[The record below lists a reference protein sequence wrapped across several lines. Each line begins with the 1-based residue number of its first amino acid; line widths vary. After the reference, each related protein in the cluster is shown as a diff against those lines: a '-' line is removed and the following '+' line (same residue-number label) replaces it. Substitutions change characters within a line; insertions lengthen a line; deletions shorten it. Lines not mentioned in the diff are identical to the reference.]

1 VEICKEN
8 LKIFKDGG
16 HQIVSKIITG
26 DETYVH
32 YYDAPTHREAKLW
45 VYEGEVPPSVVKS
58 EKTAKKI
65 CYAVFFRSTGL
76 VKAVKLE
83 GQKTITAKWYTEV
96 CLPKVFEQVMN
107 ERPKSGL
114 RDIIFHHD
122 NARPHTA
129 QLTTDYLKE
138 KKVKIMRHSPYSPD
152 IALCDF
158 WLFGELKK
166 NLRGRRFGT
175 EEELDAA
182 VMEFF
187 EGIPQEQW
195 LEAFKRWQDRMQ
207 RVIDNAGEYIAAG
220 H

>member
-1 VEICKEN
+1 
-8 LKIFKDGG
+8 
-16 HQIVSKIITG
+16 
-26 DETYVH
+26 
-32 YYDAPTHREAKLW
+32 
-45 VYEGEVPPSVVKS
+45 VKS

-83 GQKTITAKWYTEV
+83 DQKTITAKWYIEA
-96 CLPKVFEQVMN
+96 CLPKGFKQVMN

-114 RDIIFHHD
+114 RDIIIHHD
-122 NARPHTA
+122 NARPHNA

-138 KKVKIMRHSPYSPD
+138 KVKIMPHSPYSPG
-152 IALCDF
+152 ITLCDF

-175 EEELDAA
+175 EELDAA

-207 RVIDNAGEYIAAG
+207 RVIDNAGEYII
-220 H
+220 HF